1 MPSQQYRLLL
11 SLWYA
16 DDSAGSGKISRLR
29 AWWDH
34 INNYGPKFGYFT
46 NTNKTWLL
54 TKIDHYS
61 KAVTAFAG
69 TGVKITTE
77 GRPYLGAPLGTD
89 VYIETFLTTKI
100 ELYGK
105 KN

>member
-1 MPSQQYRLLL
+1 MPMYPLITKLKQQVPEVNQV
-11 SLWYA
+11 WYA
-16 DDSAGSGKISRLR
+16 DDSAGSREISRLR
-29 AWWDH
+29 AWDH

-77 GRPYLGAPLGTD
+77 GRPYTSEYPSARMHEYTSKPS
-89 VYIETFLTTKI
+89 
-100 ELYGK
+100 
-105 KN
+105 